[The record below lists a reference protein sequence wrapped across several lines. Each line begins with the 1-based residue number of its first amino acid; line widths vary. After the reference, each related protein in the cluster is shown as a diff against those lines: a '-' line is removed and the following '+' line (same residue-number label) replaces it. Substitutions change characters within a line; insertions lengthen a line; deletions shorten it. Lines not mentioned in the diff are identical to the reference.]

1 MVKGRIFLIVTTVSA
16 WATPSAILEPR
27 EGTPCLHS
35 CEKSP
40 SSDSCK
46 LCCGQVKHEVDW
58 KCGAAS
64 SDDKAACCEN
74 WKEQCWNVASDQNL
88 GHACNQCTFGIGFS
102 LRADRGEHEDLERV
116 PLHDI
121 IKQTIINVQNQ
132 AAPSDG
138 DGSESDDD
146 KDSDTS
152 SDDASDSARQT
163 GLSRDTIPVHDSS
176 NPVLEAGQIW

>member
-1 MVKGRIFLIVTTVSA
+1 MVKGRLFLLVTTVSA
-16 WATPSAILEPR
+16 WATPSAVLEPR
-27 EGTPCLHS
+27 EGTPCLSS
-35 CEKSP
+35 CENP
-40 SSDSCK
+40 SNDSCK

-88 GHACNQCTFGIGFS
+88 GHACNQCRGIAFTNPNDFLLLG
-102 LRADRGEHEDLERV
+102 
-116 PLHDI
+116 
-121 IKQTIINVQNQ
+121 

-138 DGSESDDD
+138 DGDGNDDD

-152 SDDASDSARQT
+152 DDSSDSDNRR
-163 GLSRDTIPVHDSS
+163 G
-176 NPVLEAGQIW
+176 